1 MADDGYTT
9 IHRTTDT
16 AQGELL
22 AEMLRR
28 EGIDARFR
36 SVSSTLIGMPASMI
50 EMTVDVPVS
59 SEARARQ
66 LLADLEYTG
75 AAEELDRQE
84 ARVAGLNKDDVGEP
98 DDDDQGVGEDVDAA
112 AEHVDAAAEDVA
124 DHHEGGAASAT
135 DGASRARAVTRRR
148 PIFAAGFAFFL
159 PGGAHLYARRAWT
172 ALVVAAGVIACL
184 AAAVTARSALTFEFA
199 FAILAALVGCDAVGG
214 VRAAR
219 AEARGEHRSRGRQLA
234 RGLALLGAAIAVG
247 GGARFATG
255 ASHLIHT
262 ARLARYGVTCSDGA
276 IVLENSGGDAREIEI
291 SHLQILASSWTGQ
304 ERYDVG
310 IKGKRLLDLAAGGHG
325 QVTPD
330 LADWLARSCG
340 FPTAMKQKVPV
351 GIVFKGLEV
360 PEIPTPRS
368 MYCEFAFSFA
378 AREQPGVDA
387 EPLGAR
393 GFCAPP
399 RAPGTTAAGKLI
411 PLR

>member
-1 MADDGYTT
+1 MVGQMADDGYTT

-50 EMTVDVPVS
+50 EMTVDVPVA
-59 SEARARQ
+59 SEARAKE

-84 ARVAGLNKDDVGEP
+84 APADEG
-98 DDDDQGVGEDVDAA
+98 GEDVDDG
-112 AEHVDAAAEDVA
+112 AEDAADVA
-124 DHHEGGAASAT
+124 DEHAGGATA
-135 DGASRARAVTRRR
+135 GASDAARRAPGVSRRR

-172 ALVVAAGVIACL
+172 ALVVAAGVVACL
-184 AAAVTARSALTFEFA
+184 ATAITAHSALRFEFA
-199 FAILAALVGCDAVGG
+199 FAILIALVGCDAVAG

-219 AEARGEHRSRGRQLA
+219 AEARGEHRSRGRQVA
-234 RGLALLGAAIAVG
+234 RGLAVLGAAIAVG
-247 GGARFATG
+247 GGARLAT
-255 ASHLIHT
+255 AAPQLIHS
-262 ARLARYGVTCSDGA
+262 ARLARYVVTCSDGA
-276 IVLENSGGDAREIEI
+276 IVVENGGSDAREVEI
-291 SHLQILASSWTGQ
+291 SDLRIVGSSWSGQ
-304 ERYDVG
+304 EDYNVG
-310 IKGKRLLDLAAGGHG
+310 IKGRRFLDLAAGGHG
-325 QVTPD
+325 EVTPD
-330 LADWLARSCG
+330 VADWLARSCG
-340 FPTAMKQKVPV
+340 FPTAMKQEEPV

-360 PEIPTPRS
+360 PEMPTPRS
-368 MYCEFAFSFA
+368 MHCEFAFSFA

-387 EPLGAR
+387 RPLGAR

-399 RAPGTTAAGKLI
+399 RAPGMAAVGKLV